1 MKHRAL
7 QSVLSHLY
15 FRLFFMALA
24 TVVSLLLK
32 EHSKGKD
39 IIEFIGTP
47 GTAMLISL
55 LLPLY
60 GVCP

>member
-1 MKHRAL
+1 
-7 QSVLSHLY
+7 
-15 FRLFFMALA
+15 MALA

-60 GVCP
+60 GYARKISIQEISRSMSESICKLR